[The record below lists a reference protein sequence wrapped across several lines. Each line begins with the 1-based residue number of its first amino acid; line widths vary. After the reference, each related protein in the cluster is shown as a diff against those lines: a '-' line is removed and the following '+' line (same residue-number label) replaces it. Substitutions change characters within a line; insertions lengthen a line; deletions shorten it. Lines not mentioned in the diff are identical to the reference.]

1 MKILCAVALG
11 SMAIAC
17 GVGAQQTQPGKGAT
31 LIGVAVD
38 SIRGGYLR
46 GASIFVSGTTL
57 SAMSDSVGR
66 FRFDGIPAGTHVI
79 EMQHAFLDSL
89 GLTLTTSPQ
98 TFTDGDS
105 SVVMLSVPSARTYA
119 ASMCTAE
126 QRAGGPAVVAG
137 TVVEGDSEKPA
148 SGATV
153 NLSWIDYV
161 IGKKS
166 IRSLPQSKR
175 ATISSSGVFRI
186 CGLPDDVSVSAV
198 ASRGNDSTASVDVDL
213 RNVIGSVALK
223 LPASGATAF
232 MSGRILDSR
241 GKAAQGARVA
251 IEADEATSITAQDG
265 AFTLRN
271 LRPGTRRL
279 TIRKI
284 GFEPVELAVEIPV
297 DGLTGANYSLGK
309 SVEVLKGIVV
319 HAQQEAGLQ
328 RIGFTDRQKRRPGN
342 FFTPKDIELRNG
354 PSIKDL
360 LKSLPIT
367 RRPGCTRYFIDGFVQ
382 PQNEDP
388 DEFLSGAEIGA
399 VEVYG
404 TGFVPPEFWSVT
416 LSGQPCKSVVV
427 WTRWK
432 LGKR

>member
-1 MKILCAVALG
+1 MKLLRAVAFA
-11 SMAIAC
+11 SIAIAS
-17 GVGAQQTQPGKGAT
+17 VPGAQQTQTRKGAT

-38 SIRGGYLR
+38 SIRGGFLS

-79 EMQHAFLDSL
+79 EMQHPFLDSL

-98 TFTDGDS
+98 SFIDGDS
-105 SVVMLSVPSARTYA
+105 SVVRLSVPSARTYA
-119 ASMCTAE
+119 ASMCTAA
-126 QRAGGPAVVAG
+126 QQAGGPAVLVG
-137 TVVEGDSEKPA
+137 TVFDAGSEKPS
-148 SGATV
+148 SGAAV

-166 IRSLPQSKR
+166 INSVPQSKR
-175 ATISSSGVFRI
+175 ATVASSGLFRI
-186 CGLPDDVSVSAV
+186 CGLPDDVSVAAV

-213 RNVIGSVALK
+213 RNAIGIVALK
-223 LPASGATAF
+223 LPASRATAF
-232 MSGRILDSR
+232 ISGRVLDSQ
-241 GKAAQGARVA
+241 GKPAFGARVA
-251 IEADEATSITAQDG
+251 IEADEATSITGQDG
-265 AFTLRN
+265 LFTLRN

-284 GFEPVELAVEIPV
+284 GFEPVERAVEIPG
-297 DGLTGANYSLGK
+297 DGLTSATFSLGK
-309 SVEVLKGIVV
+309 SIAALKTILVR
-319 HAQQEAGLQ
+319 ARRELGLQ
-328 RIGFTDRQKRRPGN
+328 RIGFTDRQQKRPGN

-367 RRPGCTRYFIDGFVQ
+367 RRPGCVRYFIDGFIQ

-388 DEFLSGAEIGA
+388 DEYLSGAEIGA

-404 TGFVPPEFWSVT
+404 TGFVPPEFFAT
-416 LSGQPCKSVVV
+416 TFSGQRCKAVVI
-427 WTRWK
+427 WTKWK
-432 LGKR
+432 LR